1 MHEFLKRRRTLTLPY
16 LLQIALI
23 GMLAACQTGMP
34 LTATAGLPTR
44 TPTATSSLPAAEASQ
59 PPTAVNPNPT
69 PTPEQPVRV
78 WLDPALPKAITEP
91 AAGWAEVQIVSDAAD
106 ADFELTYTNQNPA
119 ATWVFALVAPFDT
132 VLDEVSG
139 DQLRAFW
146 QGQADFPAD
155 SLVMSGSTL
164 AALSASLGKPTV
176 SVQTRLAEELVDA
189 AWAQPSTW
197 AVVPFE
203 EIQPRWKV
211 IAIDG
216 LSPLHKD
223 LDAASYL
230 LSVGV
235 GLVTPAG
242 AKKGESASLHASLL
256 QVLPP
261 SNRLPEKL
269 TTVVLTGVT
278 AMVRATAKEME
289 LYGITRPADE
299 VGALLRGADIT
310 HISNEIPFV
319 ADCPPP
325 RWVQEEGLVFCSDDR
340 YMDLLRE
347 VGTDVVELTGDH
359 FQDFGPE
366 AMLHTLE
373 LYDKEGWP
381 YYGGGKD
388 LAQARQPLKLTHNGN
403 KIAFLGCNAKAPGY
417 ATASET
423 NPGAYHCDMAYMT
436 ATVKQLVSEGYLP
449 IVTFQHVEVYQWEPT
464 EQMTQDFQ
472 QMVAAG
478 AVIVSGSQAHRPQI
492 IALDGGSLIHYGLGN
507 LFFDQMGWFEDSDKA
522 FIDRH
527 VFYDGAY
534 LGVEL
539 LTVQFFD
546 YSQPVWMT
554 PEARADLLGRLFTAS
569 ALR

>member
-1 MHEFLKRRRTLTLPY
+1 
-16 LLQIALI
+16 
-23 GMLAACQTGMP
+23 
-34 LTATAGLPTR
+34 
-44 TPTATSSLPAAEASQ
+44 
-59 PPTAVNPNPT
+59 
-69 PTPEQPVRV
+69 
-78 WLDPALPKAITEP
+78 
-91 AAGWAEVQIVSDAAD
+91 
-106 ADFELTYTNQNPA
+106 
-119 ATWVFALVAPFDT
+119 
-132 VLDEVSG
+132 
-139 DQLRAFW
+139 
-146 QGQADFPAD
+146 
-155 SLVMSGSTL
+155 
-164 AALSASLGKPTV
+164 
-176 SVQTRLAEELVDA
+176 
-189 AWAQPSTW
+189 
-197 AVVPFE
+197 
-203 EIQPRWKV
+203 
-211 IAIDG
+211 
-216 LSPLHKD
+216 
-223 LDAASYL
+223 
-230 LSVGV
+230 
-235 GLVTPAG
+235 
-242 AKKGESASLHASLL
+242 
-256 QVLPP
+256 
-261 SNRLPEKL
+261 
-269 TTVVLTGVT
+269 
-278 AMVRATAKEME
+278 
-289 LYGITRPADE
+289 
-299 VGALLRGADIT
+299 
-310 HISNEIPFV
+310 
-319 ADCPPP
+319 
-325 RWVQEEGLVFCSDDR
+325 VQEEGLVFCSDDR

-464 EQMTQDFQ
+464 EQMAQDFQ
-472 QMVAAG
+472 QMAEAG

-507 LFFDQMGWFEDSDKA
+507 LFFDQKGWFEDSDKA